1 MGDVSYKPLI
11 QDMTWSYSRIR
22 AFTDCP
28 YRWYLK
34 YIRYPGKH
42 SKPMFFSD
50 YGSFV
55 HELIA
60 AYYSGERTAEQV
72 HMEYLTGFND
82 HVLGKAP
89 NGKVFANYFVSGSQ
103 YLKSIQPSENEVIAV
118 EQKVETSVNNIP
130 FVGYID
136 RIDRNKDG
144 GLLVIDNKS
153 RTLSP
158 RSRKTKPTKADVELD
173 NYLLQLY
180 IYSSFVKDQYGMFP
194 CKLCFNCF
202 RNGTFIVEPFLP
214 ERYEAALKWVSDMVS
229 IIEDEKD
236 FRPNM
241 EYFKCRYLCEMND
254 QCDYYRLSR

>member
-1 MGDVSYKPLI
+1 M
-11 QDMTWSYSRIR
+11 
-22 AFTDCP
+22 
-28 YRWYLK
+28 
-34 YIRYPGKH
+34 
-42 SKPMFFSD
+42 
-50 YGSFV
+50 
-55 HELIA
+55 
-60 AYYSGERTAEQV
+60 
-72 HMEYLTGFND
+72 
-82 HVLGKAP
+82 
-89 NGKVFANYFVSGSQ
+89 
-103 YLKSIQPSENEVIAV
+103 
-118 EQKVETSVNNIP
+118 
-130 FVGYID
+130 
-136 RIDRNKDG
+136 
-144 GLLVIDNKS
+144 
-153 RTLSP
+153 
-158 RSRKTKPTKADVELD
+158 ELD